1 MRKNFIY
8 FLLVP
13 LLLFLLAGY
22 LFLDKWIESEI
33 EDAGETIFGARVE
46 IDGLS
51 LNFFPPGVEWTKIEV
66 ANPYNPWTNL
76 FETGN
81 VKFAMDFNQLLRK
94 KYVIETVEVYGLEI
108 GTKREASGELP
119 ENERKKSTL
128 LTAEQTFRKS
138 AENFINQIKETTP
151 IFDIAEL
158 KGNFNPDSLIRIL
171 DIQTVAKLDSI
182 RKQTLKVSGH
192 WQGTLSEFEE
202 GKNKISEI
210 EQKIKSIDPAQ
221 LNNVQNITNAILI
234 ADNSIKSISDLKNTF
249 EKRYQSINGDISML
263 VTSVDSVDDYV
274 KRDYQ
279 NLKNMARLP
288 NINTPSIAQL
298 LVGNEMYKR
307 VQSYLGYADVAR
319 LSIKKYQPEPE
330 FQKTPRFEGQNIKF
344 PSPDSYPDFW
354 IKQIIVKGGKKGS
367 GLFSGSG
374 TVKNISDNQQ
384 ITGLPTTVNLEG
396 FLTNHRSI
404 NITGRIDR
412 RKEIPYDEYSAT
424 LNGVPTGQ
432 FSLGKSDFL
441 PTNVKDALLDSKI
454 NISLPAN
461 SFDISAGFKLSRF
474 TLQFDTE
481 PKNIFES
488 IVRQVLERV
497 KDFNV
502 NIRMWNTGKSVDAAL
517 ATDLDDQIAKRLK
530 EVVGE
535 ELIKLQ
541 NQLKARF
548 DSFIAG
554 KRGEFEKFYN
564 AKISEVN
571 EQIDLYRQI
580 INSQMGIV
588 EAKKKELSER
598 LEKAKSGL
606 IENKLK
612 ELLKKQ

>member
-8 FLLVP
+8 FLLIP
-13 LLLFLLAGY
+13 LLLILLAGY

-51 LNFFPPGVEWTKIEV
+51 LNFFPPGVEWKKIEV
-66 ANPYNPWTNL
+66 ANPYDPWTNL

-81 VKFAMDFNQLLRK
+81 VKFQMDLNQLLRK
-94 KYVIETVEVYGLEI
+94 KYIIETVEVYGLEI
-108 GTKREASGELP
+108 GTKRETSGELS
-119 ENERKKSTL
+119 ESERNKSTL

-138 AENFINQIKETTP
+138 AENFINQVKETTP

-171 DIQTVAKLDSI
+171 DIRTVAKLDSI

-192 WQGTLSEFEE
+192 WQETISEFEV
-202 GKNKISEI
+202 GKKKISEI
-210 EQKIKSIDPAQ
+210 EEKIKSIDPAQ
-221 LNNVQNITNAILI
+221 LNNVQNITSALLI
-234 ADNSIKSISDLKNTF
+234 ADNSIKTISELKNNF

-288 NINTPSIAQL
+288 GINTPSIAQL

-307 VQSYLGYADVAR
+307 VKGYLGYADVAR

-330 FQKTPRFEGQNIKF
+330 FQKTKRFEGQNIKF
-344 PSPDSYPDFW
+344 PSADSYPDFW
-354 IKQIIVKGGKKGS
+354 IKQIVVEGGKKGS

-374 TVKNISDNQQ
+374 TVKNVSDNQQ
-384 ITGLPTTVNLEG
+384 ITGLPTTINLEG
-396 FLTNHRSI
+396 FLTNSRTI
-404 NITGRIDR
+404 YITGLIDR
-412 RKEIPYDEYSAT
+412 RKESPVDEYSVT

-432 FSLGKSDFL
+432 FSLGRSDFL
-441 PTNVKDALLDSKI
+441 PTNVKDALLNSKI
-454 NISLPAN
+454 TLALPGN
-461 SFDISAGFKLSRF
+461 SFDISAGFKLSGF
-474 TLQFDTE
+474 TLQFETE
-481 PKNIFES
+481 PKNVFES
-488 IVRQVLERV
+488 IIRQVLERV
-497 KDFNV
+497 KDFNINV
-502 NIRMWNTGKSVDAAL
+502 RMWNTGGSVDAAL
-517 ATDLDDQIAKRLK
+517 STDLDDQIAKRLK

-535 ELIKLQ
+535 ELIRLQ

-548 DSFIAG
+548 DLFIAE

-564 AKISEVN
+564 AKISGIN
-571 EQIDLYRQI
+571 EQIDLYSQL
-580 INSQMGIV
+580 INNQLGIV
-588 EAKKKELSER
+588 EEMKKELSGR
-598 LEKAKSGL
+598 LEKEKSGL

-612 ELLKKQ
+612 ELLKK